1 MNFQTTIL
9 LISFGVAVILALII
23 IPILKKLK
31 ARPNRKRRW
40 PTITLKKTRYTNN
53 GGHNI
58 YAINWHMYSW

>member
-40 PTITLKKTRYTNN
+40 T
-53 GGHNI
+53 
-58 YAINWHMYSW
+58 